1 MGFFSKV
8 WKGVKKGFKKI
19 GKGIKKG
26 FKSFGKF
33 MGKLGILGTIA
44 LTMLT
49 GGLGIGAA
57 FSGFGA
63 SLGAA
68 GASMGGAMGGIL
80 KAASWTIGKAA
91 QFGNAV
97 KSGFQTVTKGVTEFF
112 GQAGKLIG
120 NKLGITTTGPTSVSQ
135 AWGNYSSAMSDQFG
149 KFTGD
154 VGKLAG
160 KSAFDPVTSA
170 IKVPTPDQLIEQ
182 AGELPTPSADTKAF
196 MDNPLASN
204 TSLDPASISREVD
217 GTLAEYNPKTGGFE
231 YNGQTLEATAS
242 ITDSTV
248 PTLAS
253 DIPGT
258 VAKDVASEIVETPS
272 LLSRAYTSAKDNLFE
287 GVTKAPGAMLTTAIT
302 NKAMGTGDVDP
313 YYNITPV
320 AQFDSSYGIAGA
332 VQQGF
337 TPTEDPLWSQQL
349 FDYDAYATNQ
359 GGYGNVYANRMRG
372 AMT

>member
-26 FKSFGKF
+26 FKAFGKF
-33 MGKLGILGTIA
+33 MGKIGILGTIA
-44 LTMLT
+44 LTLLT

-91 QFGNAV
+91 QFGSTI

-135 AWGNYSSAMSDQFG
+135 AWGNYSSAMTDQFNTF
-149 KFTGD
+149 KGD
-154 VGKLAG
+154 ALNLF
-160 KSAFDPVTSA
+160 STTS
-170 IKVPTPDQLIEQ
+170 P
-182 AGELPTPSADTKAF
+182 
-196 MDNPLASN
+196 
-204 TSLDPASISREVD
+204 
-217 GTLAEYNPKTGGFE
+217 
-231 YNGQTLEATAS
+231 TLEAGKLGMNMEEYNKFSTQTPTMMEEVKYGKDFVPNQSPAAQTDYLGVKVDQGPTSLPDGTTTVGTGGLKEISTEVAS
-242 ITDSTV
+242 I
-248 PTLAS
+248 
-253 DIPGT
+253 
-258 VAKDVASEIVETPS
+258 ETPS
-272 LLSRAYTSAKDNLFE
+272 LLSRGVTSAKDNLFE